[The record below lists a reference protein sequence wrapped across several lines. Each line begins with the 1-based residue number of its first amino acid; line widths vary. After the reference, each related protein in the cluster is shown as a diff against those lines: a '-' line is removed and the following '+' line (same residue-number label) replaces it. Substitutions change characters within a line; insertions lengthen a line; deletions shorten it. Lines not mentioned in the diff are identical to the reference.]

1 MRVPSGMYTPTEHD
15 PNDVLVTLHLP
26 TMTQPNEEPV
36 PVRKLYITTLNMSSV
51 FLQSYP
57 ETSPWDMDTVG
68 VTDLHPP
75 PEVLRPTICPLDAR
89 VKALALA
96 QAQRTGVNPFY
107 FMCSSNPFFL
117 DNWDL
122 EKAVLP
128 LKGYQ
133 VPRALPFLETSPGLI
148 SDLEEIHMG
157 DGQCMLRV
165 KLDGEPRVLK
175 LVSLDQHRLSTVR

>member
-1 MRVPSGMYTPTEHD
+1 
-15 PNDVLVTLHLP
+15 
-26 TMTQPNEEPV
+26 MTQPNEEPV
-36 PVRKLYITTLNMSSV
+36 PLRKLYITTLNMSSV

-75 PEVLRPTICPLDAR
+75 LQVLQPTICPLDDQ
-89 VKALALA
+89 VKVLALA

-122 EKAVLP
+122 DEAVLP

-133 VPRALPFLETSPGLI
+133 VPRTLPHFETSHGFI
-148 SDLEEIHMG
+148 SDLEEIYTG
-157 DGQCMLRV
+157 DGRCMLRV
-165 KLDGEPRVLK
+165 QLDGEPRFLK
-175 LVSLDQHRLSTVR
+175 LVSVDYHRSSESVRSRRKFTVSGG

>member
-1 MRVPSGMYTPTEHD
+1 MRVPSAMHTPTEH
-15 PNDVLVTLHLP
+15 PNDVFAFLYLP
-26 TMTQPNEEPV
+26 TMSQPNEEPI
-36 PVRKLYITTLNMSSV
+36 PARKLFVTTLNMSSV

-75 PEVLRPTICPLDAR
+75 LKVLQPTIRPLDVQ

-96 QAQRTGVNPFY
+96 QAQRTGVNPLY
-107 FMCSSNPFFL
+107 FMCSNNPFFL
-117 DNWDL
+117 DNW
-122 EKAVLP
+122 EKAALP

-133 VPRALPFLETSPGLI
+133 VPRALPFLELSPGLI
-148 SDLEEIHMG
+148 SDLEEIHTG
-157 DGQCMLRV
+157 DCQCHMLRV

-175 LVSLDQHRLSTVR
+175 LVSLDQHRVSTVR

>member
-1 MRVPSGMYTPTEHD
+1 
-15 PNDVLVTLHLP
+15 
-26 TMTQPNEEPV
+26 
-36 PVRKLYITTLNMSSV
+36 MSSV

-57 ETSPWDMDTVG
+57 ETNPWDMDTVG

-75 PEVLRPTICPLDAR
+75 LKVLQPTICLLDDQ
-89 VKALALA
+89 VKALALV

-133 VPRALPFLETSPGLI
+133 VPRTLPYLETCPELV
-148 SDLEEIHMG
+148 SDLEEIYMA
-157 DGQCMLRV
+157 DRRCMLRI
-165 KLDGEPRVLK
+165 KLDGESRVLK
-175 LVSLDQHRLSTVR
+175 LVSFIIVTVISSTLT